1 MSHAIVSP
9 MLVDARNLSKHIGSK
24 ILFEG
29 LELFIDNGEKVALIG
44 RNGQGKSTLLNILAG
59 DDQDFLGNISR
70 QKNLRTVL
78 TSQEHLNTKDLTVL
92 DYILGSVP
100 HYLEY
105 EQVIKEYEE
114 GIHANHDHFSDAVEY
129 FSNNNYWQIKDLI
142 IETLASFQLDTNHA
156 TAPLSTLSGGE
167 KRFVELTRM
176 MYSHADLLLIDEPTN
191 HMDYIGKERFV
202 SWLDSVK
209 QGCLVVTHDR
219 DVLGHVNR
227 ILELKDNKL
236 YSYPGNYSDYLK
248 QNTLSTTSS
257 VVLYQNQLK
266 KLAEAKKKVDWGL
279 AMRAKSKAW
288 KIRYDHWQRDYDKIK
303 AETVKPSFWIDQ
315 DSVADL
321 DKSVTD
327 SYHQFKEK
335 NVIIKT
341 KSEKE
346 KLSQLLKIE
355 KLSLGYDAPLFKN
368 INFSIGSGDRVFIKG
383 RNGAGK
389 STLVK
394 TILSQY
400 TNHPYSS
407 TIYDGTITLNKKIKI
422 GEYNQE
428 FDESY
433 LHLTLEQAVSHAY
446 LEHGITIDDREIKK
460 LLSQYLFNPSSDGKL
475 KLSSLSGGQKARFQL
490 IRMLVDDPNLL
501 ILDEPTNHLD
511 LPSIEELENA
521 LLSYHGGILYIS
533 HDTNFIDH
541 MGGDVVKI

>member
-1 MSHAIVSP
+1 

-78 TSQEHLNTKDLTVL
+78 TSQEHLNTKDLTVI

-105 EQVIKEYEE
+105 EKVIKEYEE
-114 GIHANHDHFSDAVEY
+114 GIHTNHDHFSDAVEY

-142 IETLASFQLDTNHA
+142 TETLASFQLDSDHA
-156 TAPLSTLSGGE
+156 TALLSTLSGGE

-176 MYSHADLLLIDEPTN
+176 MYSQADLLLIDEPTN
-191 HMDYIGKERFV
+191 HMDYIGKERFI

-219 DVLGHVNR
+219 DVLGHVSR

-315 DSVADL
+315 DSVQDL
-321 DKSVTD
+321 DKSITE
-327 SYHQFKEK
+327 SYYQFKEK
-335 NVIIKT
+335 NVVIRT

-355 KLSLGYDAPLFKN
+355 QLSLGYDAPLFKN

-400 TNHPYSS
+400 TEIPYTS
-407 TIYDGTITLNKKIKI
+407 TIYDGTITLNKKLKI

-428 FDESY
+428 FDEDY

-446 LEHGITIDDREIKK
+446 LKHGISIDDREVKK

-475 KLSSLSGGQKARFQL
+475 KLSNLSGGQKARFQL
-490 IRMLVDDPNLL
+490 IRMLIGDPNLL

-533 HDTNFIDH
+533 HDTNFISH
-541 MGGDVVKI
+541 MGGEVIKI